1 MTARTGGPVRGHST
15 VHDLLLSTRF
25 RAAWERLS
33 REEMSP
39 EDREASINGV
49 VRMLSAGGL
58 TLADVL
64 AAAVEGS
71 RRRAERT
78 AGTAKA
84 DPHPARSDDAPV
96 DPARPPV
103 RRSGLSG
110 LSVEVRTGDG
120 EEEPAK
126 RRAHRAY
133 SDVAEAETARDL
145 PRTLTGTV
153 RIDDER
159 SNPRAAYGVA
169 VIVADE
175 REFGPVMLYGSDLD
189 AARDAINHRRSVEG
203 RVVVPSNPESMP
215 TLVDVRAV
223 A

>member
-1 MTARTGGPVRGHST
+1 M
-15 VHDLLLSTRF
+15 HDLLLSTRF

-58 TLADVL
+58 TLEDVL

-71 RRRAERT
+71 RRRTGRT
-78 AGTAKA
+78 AGTATTGRAAPPA
-84 DPHPARSDDAPV
+84 DQTRTDPPRPAM
-96 DPARPPV
+96 

-110 LSVEVRTGDG
+110 LSVEVPAGDG
-120 EEEPAK
+120 DEGVK
-126 RRAHRAY
+126 HRTRHACA
-133 SDVAEAETARDL
+133 DADAAEADAGRDL

-153 RIDDER
+153 RIDVER

-169 VIVADE
+169 VIVAEE

-189 AARDAINHRRSVEG
+189 AARDAANHHRSVEG
-203 RVVVPSNPESMP
+203 RIVVPSNPESMP
-215 TLVDVRAV
+215 TLVDVRAL